1 MTKEEL
7 NQVQDTDV
15 DDTDVDDID
24 VESHDDKLPDF
35 DKLWNEEDIDESDS
49 NQDDDEDIDTD
60 TDTDTD
66 SQDDDDNTD
75 ADSTDDNDDEQDNDT
90 DSDSTDDAATVLE
103 VKFNK
108 ETFKLNKEDAVK
120 YAQLG
125 MVSQKAIEQ
134 RDAYKGKLDRI
145 DSIARA
151 SGMDLDTFISS
162 VEAKANEIEVE
173 NEFNALRQD
182 AKYENVSDE
191 VLAEIANLKVNE
203 KRKSVAIEQREKAD
217 NQKTAATTEIS
228 KQLDRFSIAHP
239 EVDVNHI
246 QDVLT
251 DEMYDLMDKGL
262 SILEAYDTVKTKE
275 VQEKLKAQE
284 TQLKASKQNA
294 ENKKR
299 YMGNTKSVADNAG
312 KDPLLDILFSD

>member
-1 MTKEEL
+1 MIKEPTI
-7 NQVQDTDV
+7 VQDTDV
-15 DDTDVDDID
+15 DDTDVDDIE

-35 DKLWNEEDIDESDS
+35 DKLWNEEDIDESDL
-49 NQDDDEDIDTD
+49 NQEEDEDVEDGE
-60 TDTDTD
+60 DTD
-66 SQDDDDNTD
+66 SDSNEEEEETD
-75 ADSTDDNDDEQDNDT
+75 ADSTDNDEEQDNDT
-90 DSDSTDDAATVLE
+90 ESHDDVLE
-103 VKFNK
+103 IKFNK
-108 ETFKLNKEDAVK
+108 ETIRLNKENAVK

-125 MVSQKAIEQ
+125 MLSQKAIEQ
-134 RDAYKGKLDRI
+134 RDEYKGKLGRI
-145 DSIARA
+145 ESIAKA

-182 AKYENVSDE
+182 AKYENVSDD
-191 VLAEIANLKVNE
+191 VLVELANLKVNE
-203 KRKSVAIEQREKAD
+203 KRKTVAIEQREKAD
-217 NQKTAATTEIS
+217 NQRTAATTEIS

-262 SILEAYDTVKTKE
+262 SILEAYDTVKSKE

-299 YMGNTKSVADNAG
+299 DMGNTKSVADNAG